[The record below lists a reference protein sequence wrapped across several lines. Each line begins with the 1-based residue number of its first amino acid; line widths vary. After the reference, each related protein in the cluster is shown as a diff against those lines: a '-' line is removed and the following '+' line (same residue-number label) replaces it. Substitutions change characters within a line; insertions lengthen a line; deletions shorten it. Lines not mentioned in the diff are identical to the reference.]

1 MRPLQ
6 SCGLVRDYRWEF
18 SDSRYNRG
26 VMSRLPST
34 WYPRR
39 RPSPTA
45 GSLSTNRDCKYYFL
59 ELSAYT
65 KLSIEGR
72 RIFGANF
79 KGLYVAEL
87 PHTGNLHYRSYL
99 TVRYIQSKHERSRN
113 EKGRELGTPPNL
125 HPLPVE
131 PARSVL
137 Q

>member
-1 MRPLQ
+1 
-6 SCGLVRDYRWEF
+6 
-18 SDSRYNRG
+18 
-26 VMSRLPST
+26 MSRLPST

-45 GSLSTNRDCKYYFL
+45 GSLSDNRDYKYYFL
-59 ELSAYT
+59 EPLAYT
-65 KLSIEGR
+65 KLSFEGR

-79 KGLYVAEL
+79 KELYVAEM

-99 TVRYIQSKHERSRN
+99 TVRYIQSKYERSRN
-113 EKGRELGTPPNL
+113 ENGSELGTPPNF

-131 PARSVL
+131 PARTVL